1 MKWDVRITRWNLL
14 NAVKELL
21 RPILPVAIVV
31 YAVIDLFAD
40 AWVTEQGP
48 SMLASAVDGLGFVT
62 VGIVGAV
69 LVFDITDW
77 LRSR

>member
-1 MKWDVRITRWNLL
+1 MKWDIRITRWNLL
-14 NAVKELL
+14 NAVKERL

-40 AWVTEQGP
+40 AWVAEQGT

-77 LRSR
+77 LCSR